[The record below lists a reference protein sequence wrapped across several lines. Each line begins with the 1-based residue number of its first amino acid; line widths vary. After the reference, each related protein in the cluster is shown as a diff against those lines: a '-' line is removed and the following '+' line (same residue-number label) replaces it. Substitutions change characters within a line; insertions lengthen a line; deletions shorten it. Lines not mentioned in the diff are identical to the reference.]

1 MALATKIK
9 NNLDG
14 LSVRMRTN
22 AIAAASVL
30 ALAAVWVTNA
40 HTGVSA
46 VAVIATL
53 MATFI
58 LGRSLSRTLLQD
70 RMKASV
76 LQSISNNVMIAD
88 NNDIMTYMNDISYKS
103 LTDLEDDIR
112 KDFSDFTVDRALGS
126 SIHNMHQNP
135 DRIRKVLRNLSPGE
149 VHSANINVGGQILEL
164 NVAGIFD
171 GKNRLGSYAE
181 WSNITE
187 KLATEEQKQMM
198 DCCLDSLN
206 NNVMIADA
214 DDTLTWM
221 NKISHRSLKNLET
234 AIQKDYP
241 GFTVDEALGS
251 SIHNM
256 HKNPER
262 IKQILRGLKEGQTHT
277 GNINIG
283 GRTLELNVGPL
294 FSGGK
299 RVGSFAEWQDRTQE
313 ITNERKK
320 KELETNIKQTAMNVN
335 EAASEIAEGNINLSE
350 RTEAQAANIEQTTA
364 SMQLITEKVEQN
376 AKTSE
381 EALQLVNDASDIA
394 DKGGMVVASAMEA
407 MEEINQSSTEIS
419 NIISVVDEIAFQTN
433 LLALNA
439 AVEAARAG
447 EQGRG
452 FAVVASEVRTL
463 AGRSATAAKEIKELI
478 SKSVEKV
485 QGGTEQVN
493 STGDNLNR
501 IIENVKNVAERVELI
516 SSASREQSEGVAE
529 INKAIQQMDAFTQQ
543 NAALVEEAASA
554 SKSLE
559 EQAEVMIR
567 LVTADDAENALD
579 ETVDKIAKEGPPAG
593 EKKPSPENEAA
604 E

>member
-1 MALATKIK
+1 MALAANIK
-9 NNLDG
+9 NKLDNTAVAHRVNT
-14 LSVRMRTN
+14 LTL
-22 AIAAASVL
+22 I
-30 ALAAVWVTNA
+30 ALAAIGSSWVTGGNNVITA
-40 HTGVSA
+40 L
-46 VAVIATL
+46 AVILTL
-53 MATFI
+53 IASML
-58 LGRSLSRTLLQD
+58 LGTSLSRTLLRD

-76 LQSISNNVMIAD
+76 LQSIRNNVMIAD
-88 NNDIMTYMNDISYKS
+88 NNDILSYMNDISYQS
-103 LTDLEDDIR
+103 LSDLEGEIQN
-112 KDFSDFTVDRALGS
+112 DFPQFTVDSAIGS
-126 SIHNMHQNP
+126 TIHNMHQNP
-135 DRIRKVLRNLSPGE
+135 DRIRKVLRELKPGQI
-149 VHSANINVGGQILEL
+149 HTANINIGGQILEL

-171 GKNRLGSYAE
+171 GKRRLGSYAE
-181 WSNITE
+181 WSNVTE
-187 KLATEEQKQMM
+187 KLQMEEQKEMM

-214 DDTLTWM
+214 DDNLTWM
-221 NKISHRSLKNLET
+221 NKISFRSLKDLESQ
-234 AIQKDYP
+234 IQKEYP
-241 GFTVDEALGS
+241 NFEVEKAIGA
-251 SIHNM
+251 SIHQM

-262 IKQILRGLKEGQTHT
+262 VRQILRGLKEGQTHT
-277 GNINIG
+277 GDIQIG

-294 FSGGK
+294 FSNGK

-313 ITNERKK
+313 IRNEKAK
-320 KELETNIKQTAMNVN
+320 TELEGNIRKTAVSVN
-335 EAASEIAEGNINLSE
+335 EASSEIAEGNINLSE

-364 SMQLITEKVEQN
+364 SMQLITEKVEEN
-376 AKTSE
+376 ARTSE
-381 EALQLVNDASDIA
+381 ETLKIVQDTSDVA
-394 DKGGMVVASAMEA
+394 DKGGMVVATAIEA
-407 MEEINQSSTEIS
+407 MEEINKSSTEIS

-485 QGGTEQVN
+485 ASGSEQVN
-493 STGDNLNR
+493 STGDNLNQ
-501 IIENVKNVAERVELI
+501 IIEFVKKVAERVEQI

-529 INKAIQQMDAFTQQ
+529 INKAIQQMDSFTQQ

-559 EQAEVMIR
+559 EQAEHMIK
-567 LVTADDAENALD
+567 LVTAEEVD
-579 ETVDKIAKEGPPAG
+579 ELEVKEKPAPKDKGPTQEP
-593 EKKPSPENEAA
+593 EAA

>member
-1 MALATKIK
+1 MAPIKKIFNALDAMKMSTRLLTLAGV
-9 NNLDG
+9 NL
-14 LSVRMRTN
+14 
-22 AIAAASVL
+22 IVL
-30 ALAAVWVTNA
+30 AWMTFAAHDTAQEILA
-40 HTGVSA
+40 SFI
-46 VAVIATL
+46 VIGF
-53 MATFI
+53 FI
-58 LGRSLSRTLLQD
+58 VIG
-70 RMKASV
+70 
-76 LQSISNNVMIAD
+76 QSIFRSFKKSRLKEIVLDTLTNNVMITNKD
-88 NNDIMTYMNDISYKS
+88 DVLHYMNTQSYKS
-103 LTDLEDDIR
+103 LAELQENIQNDVPSFKASSAI
-112 KDFSDFTVDRALGS
+112 GM
-126 SIHNMHQNP
+126 SIHKIFNLNKQMSGIINN
-135 DRIRKVLRNLSPGE
+135 LRPRE
-149 VHSANINVGGQILEL
+149 THSANIEIGERTLEL
-164 NVAGIFD
+164 NIVGIFED
-171 GKNRLGSYAE
+171 DKRLGSYAE
-181 WSNITE
+181 WSDITE
-187 KLATEEQKQMM
+187 EARTKELKDMM
-198 DCCLDSLN
+198 DSAFDTLN
-206 NNVMIADA
+206 TNVIIVNN
-214 DDTLTWM
+214 DDELTWM
-221 NKISHRSLKNLET
+221 NEASYNDMRALEGK
-234 AIQKDYP
+234 IQKVLPD
-241 GFTVDEALGS
+241 FNVDQALGD

-256 HKNPER
+256 HKDPER
-262 IKQILRGLKEGQTHT
+262 AKRILRNMKPGDTHT
-277 GNINIG
+277 ENISLG
-283 GRTLELNVGPL
+283 GKTIEVKARPL
-294 FSGGK
+294 FVGDK
-299 RVGSFAEWQDRTQE
+299 RIGAFAQWQDRTRE
-313 ITNERKK
+313 LKNERKQE
-320 KELETNIKQTAMNVN
+320 ELEKNIKQTALSVN

-364 SMQLITEKVEQN
+364 SMQLITEKVEEN

-381 EALQLVNDASDIA
+381 EALSLVNDASDIA

-407 MEEINQSSTEIS
+407 MEEINKSSTEIS

-501 IIENVKNVAERVELI
+501 IIENVKNVAERVEMI

-559 EQAEVMIR
+559 EQAEIMIR
-567 LVTADDAENALD
+567 LVTADDAETALD
-579 ETVDKIAKEGPPAG
+579 ETVNQIANDGPPQKSG
-593 EKKPSPENEAA
+593 KPKENEAA